1 MKTDDRNDHFENW
14 TPLHSDP
21 VARLFSWEDCCF
33 RKMKDGWM
41 FLWQPPG
48 NQYSKGFAGYDQV
61 EAFDK
66 MVDWL
71 EHRRKLAFK
80 ELKLGKT
87 LTDITVT
94 IGQPNKKQNKD
105 ICSVRI

>member
-1 MKTDDRNDHFENW
+1 MPKKKNHLPKNLSKFYVKTDDRNDHFENW

-71 EHRRKLAFK
+71 DHRRKIAFQ
-80 ELKLGKT
+80 ELKKGT
-87 LTDITVT
+87 LRKVEW
-94 IGQPNKKQNKD
+94 
-105 ICSVRI
+105 

>member
-1 MKTDDRNDHFENW
+1 MPKKKNHLPKNLSKFYVKTSDRNDHFEDW
-14 TPLHSDP
+14 RPFKDDP

-71 EHRRKLAFK
+71 DLRRKIAFK
-80 ELKLGKT
+80 ELNKGKLRK
-87 LTDITVT
+87 VEW
-94 IGQPNKKQNKD
+94 
-105 ICSVRI
+105 

>member
-1 MKTDDRNDHFENW
+1 MPKKKNHLPKNLSKFYVKTDDRNDHFENW

-33 RKMKDGWM
+33 RQMKDGWM

-48 NQYSKGFAGYDQV
+48 NQYSKGFAGYDKV

-71 EHRRKLAFK
+71 DTRRKLAFK
-80 ELKLGKT
+80 GLKKGT
-87 LTDITVT
+87 LRKVEW
-94 IGQPNKKQNKD
+94 
-105 ICSVRI
+105 